1 MHESILLSKYFAN
14 CFEFLFKIWTE
25 DNFFSRQKYQVWNET
40 FLHAKLQRF
49 HMQTYFKHASMN
61 LILCKFDVKYP
72 VTTATR
78 KLVSGQL
85 NKARQKFTSLL
96 PVFCWSCR
104 IYLFFEISNLL
115 FFHQFSDDLAGFVYF
130 LKFLH
135 TNTLLSRR
143 SESLSSVKPQMVG
156 ISVNFG
162 ELPFFIKKNLVL
174 NELSF
179 MDYTLFHKYTQF
191 CLFVM

>member
-1 MHESILLSKYFAN
+1 MSQFCSLNTFQIVLTFNQKLKR
-14 CFEFLFKIWTE
+14 TQ
-25 DNFFSRQKYQVWNET
+25 FFSRQKYQVWNQT
-40 FLHAKLQRF
+40 FLHAKFQRF
-49 HMQTYFKHASMN
+49 HTQTYFKHASMN

-115 FFHQFSDDLAGFVYF
+115 LFHQFSDGLAGFVYF
-130 LKFLH
+130 LKCLP

-143 SESLSSVKPQMVG
+143 SESLSSVKPQWPESQW
-156 ISVNFG
+156 ISENYLF
-162 ELPFFIKKNLVL
+162 LHKKIV
-174 NELSF
+174 
-179 MDYTLFHKYTQF
+179 
-191 CLFVM
+191 